1 MKINIKKLDQIQ
13 ITKDLMIAALILN
26 TLVLIMRLAL
36 NIYAGKPVFDAVTTD
51 FIFILIP
58 IMYLA
63 EEAEKNKEA
72 DNQ

>member
-72 DNQ
+72 DNR